1 MTRSPSED
9 EGPLVTP
16 LSLATDFY
24 VAWANVDRLSHYS
37 STARARAFAVWVSL
51 FGSVDADG
59 VVLLNSAEIS
69 EQFTVSR
76 ASWVQYRELLELA
89 DLIEQ
94 TPVRGSA
101 HQRMVV
107 KLTPPLRTA

>member
-1 MTRSPSED
+1 
-9 EGPLVTP
+9 
-16 LSLATDFY
+16 
-24 VAWANVDRLSHYS
+24 
-37 STARARAFAVWVSL
+37 
-51 FGSVDADG
+51 
-59 VVLLNSAEIS
+59 VLLNSAEIS

-76 ASWVQYRELLELA
+76 ASWVRYRELLEQA

-107 KLTPPLRTA
+107 KLTPPLSTA